1 VIVAALVVVVAGG
14 SIYWFGFGIHA
25 GAQSA
30 QAATRSATASLQ
42 TMQKTVS
49 GSGTLAPTVQDD
61 VNFAASGTVTAVNV
75 AAGTTVA
82 AGQTLATLDTLT
94 ENANLTSAK
103 AALASANAQLS
114 SAQTASD
121 GSSAAVAKITADQA
135 AVAVAQAS
143 VDAAQTAYNGTTL
156 ASPIAGMVT
165 AVNHAVGDVV
175 TNGSSSGGSSSGSAG
190 SSGASPST
198 GSGTSGFG
206 GSSATGSTSSSTSTS
221 TSTAQFT
228 VVGTGSWQVT
238 VSVGATDLKN
248 VAVNQQV
255 QLSTTENTS
264 FFGTVASIGLL
275 PSATTG
281 AATYPVVVAVTGA
294 PTNLY
299 DGVTVTAAIVY
310 ERRTN
315 VLSVPSAAITTTN
328 GTSTVNK
335 VVNGK
340 SVKTTVTVGEVSGN
354 LTEITKGLA
363 DGDTVTVATFNPAG
377 AGGAAG
383 GTQRPGGAGGF
394 GGAGGAG
401 GGFGGGAGGAGGGF
415 GGGNRGG
422 GTNG

>member
-1 VIVAALVVVVAGG
+1 
-14 SIYWFGFGIHA
+14 
-25 GAQSA
+25 
-30 QAATRSATASLQ
+30 
-42 TMQKTVS
+42 
-49 GSGTLAPTVQDD
+49 
-61 VNFAASGTVTAVNV
+61 
-75 AAGTTVA
+75 
-82 AGQTLATLDTLT
+82 
-94 ENANLTSAK
+94 
-103 AALASANAQLS
+103 
-114 SAQTASD
+114 
-121 GSSAAVAKITADQA
+121 
-135 AVAVAQAS
+135 
-143 VDAAQTAYNGTTL
+143 
-156 ASPIAGMVT
+156 
-165 AVNHAVGDVV
+165 
-175 TNGSSSGGSSSGSAG
+175 
-190 SSGASPST
+190 
-198 GSGTSGFG
+198 
-206 GSSATGSTSSSTSTS
+206 
-221 TSTAQFT
+221 

-401 GGFGGGAGGAGGGF
+401 GGFGGGAGGAGGGGF